1 MIHTVILSGLA
12 ALATAGVGY
21 AVKHYLS
28 AAVEA
33 TLAAKFSAIKTYA
46 EQIDVAVG
54 NRFRALDAEVAA
66 LKAKLP

>member
-1 MIHTVILSGLA
+1 MIHTVILSVLG
-12 ALATAGVGY
+12 ALASAGVGY
-21 AVKHYLS
+21 AIKHYLS
-28 AAVEA
+28 TAEA

-54 NRFRALDAEVAA
+54 NRFKALDAEVAA